1 VPDTRHLPTPLRG
14 NPRSADSRIVRRT
27 GAAMRRRLP
36 RRSSP
41 SVSSTPHAV
50 LHPASGAAPSL
61 AGSLPSNTADT
72 ALAMRLQQAR
82 EAERAALA
90 RELHDELGAILTAAR
105 LDVAWLEMQPAATQ
119 GAVAERL
126 QRLRALLSEGIDF
139 KRRVVEDLHPTLLTH
154 LGLQA
159 ALDRLIEDQRLRFAG
174 RLLAHIDPGIS
185 LEGDR
190 ALALYRMAQEGLTN
204 VLKYAQASRIEI
216 RLHRVGAY
224 AELTVSDD
232 GQGFDP
238 AAVEPGHHGLA
249 GMRDRLQAVRGHLE
263 ITSAPGAGTVL
274 RARVPLPV
282 AEGST
287 VRSGAVRLALVR
299 RPSAAPLPA
308 RAAVARALQ
317 RPTLIHSASSTRP
330 A

>member
-1 VPDTRHLPTPLRG
+1 MPDTRHLPTPPRG
-14 NPRSADSRIVRRT
+14 NPRSADSRIVRHT
-27 GAAMRRRLP
+27 GAVKRRHVTRRAMAVP
-36 RRSSP
+36 
-41 SVSSTPHAV
+41 STPR
-50 LHPASGAAPSL
+50 PSSGSAASL
-61 AGSLPSNTADT
+61 ADILSDTADT

-105 LDVAWLEMQPAATQ
+105 LDVAWLETQ
-119 GAVAERL
+119 SSMTQAPVTERL

-154 LGLQA
+154 LGLHA

-174 RLLAHIDPGIS
+174 RLVARIDPTVS

-204 VLKYAQASRIEI
+204 ILKYAQASRIEI

-232 GQGFDP
+232 GRGFDP
-238 AAVEPGHHGLA
+238 AAVAPGHHGLA

-282 AEGST
+282 AAGST
-287 VRSGAVRLALVR
+287 VRSSTARLALVR
-299 RPSAAPLPA
+299 RPAAPPLPA
-308 RAAVARALQ
+308 RAGVARTSQ

>member
-1 VPDTRHLPTPLRG
+1 MRH
-14 NPRSADSRIVRRT
+14 
-27 GAAMRRRLP
+27 RLP

-41 SVSSTPHAV
+41 SVSATPHAV

-126 QRLRALLSEGIDF
+126 QRLRALLSDGIDF

-159 ALDRLIEDQRLRFAG
+159 ALERLIEDQRLRFAG
-174 RLLAHIDPGIS
+174 RLVAHIDPGIS

-190 ALALYRMAQEGLTN
+190 ALALC
-204 VLKYAQASRIEI
+204 
-216 RLHRVGAY
+216 
-224 AELTVSDD
+224 D
-232 GQGFDP
+232 
-238 AAVEPGHHGLA
+238 
-249 GMRDRLQAVRGHLE
+249 
-263 ITSAPGAGTVL
+263 
-274 RARVPLPV
+274 
-282 AEGST
+282 
-287 VRSGAVRLALVR
+287 
-299 RPSAAPLPA
+299 
-308 RAAVARALQ
+308 
-317 RPTLIHSASSTRP
+317 
-330 A
+330 